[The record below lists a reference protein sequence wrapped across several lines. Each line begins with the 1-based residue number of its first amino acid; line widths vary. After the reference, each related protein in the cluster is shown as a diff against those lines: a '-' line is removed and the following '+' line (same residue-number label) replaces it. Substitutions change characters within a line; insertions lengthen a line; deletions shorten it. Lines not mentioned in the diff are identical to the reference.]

1 MFANEVSKNKC
12 FSLQKKCSII
22 FFFRDLENE
31 NGFLKQQIIDF

>member
-12 FSLQKKCSII
+12 FSLQKKCSIS
-22 FFFRDLENE
+22 FFRDLENE